1 MQSAVLPWLTNISIC
16 RGSPG
21 GPREEG
27 IVPHFPGSF
36 PPARAR
42 SGPRARRCG
51 PTPELAE
58 ISLDVFQMSGK
69 RGSAVVRT
77 LAGLLE
83 LQEIEDASRSLGRLH
98 RLSGE
103 VKARAQ
109 SLPKS
114 GALRNR
120 ATPRDAKGLP
130 DEIGLAE
137 MRGMASNA
145 LARRAGRLCAPDS
158 IISCPVLRG
167 HVHLALRFL

>member
-1 MQSAVLPWLTNISIC
+1 VARGDLLSFGPWLDCWKQQLMSV
-16 RGSPG
+16 
-21 GPREEG
+21 EG
-27 IVPHFPGSF
+27 IV
-36 PPARAR
+36 
-42 SGPRARRCG
+42 
-51 PTPELAE
+51 TEL
-58 ISLDVFQMSGK
+58 
-69 RGSAVVRT
+69 R
-77 LAGLLE
+77 LE